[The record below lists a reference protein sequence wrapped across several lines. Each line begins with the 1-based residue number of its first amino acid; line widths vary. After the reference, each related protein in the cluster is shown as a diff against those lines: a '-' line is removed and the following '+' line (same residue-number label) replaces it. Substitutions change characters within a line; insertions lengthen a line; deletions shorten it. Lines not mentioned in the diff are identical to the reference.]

1 MKKLRVLTWHIHG
14 NYLYYLTQANLDFF
28 LPKGNGEGYG
38 GRTPG
43 FNWGNNVHDVP
54 MDEVKSLDF
63 DVILFQHQQNYLID
77 QYEILSEGQRRRP
90 KVYLEHDP
98 PQEHPTNTR
107 HWVDDP
113 AMLLVHVTHFNQLM
127 WDNNRIPT
135 TVIDHG
141 VMVPDD
147 VRYTGEIP
155 KGIVVVNNLK
165 KRGRRLGLDVF
176 EKVREQVPLDL
187 VGMGATELGGIG
199 EVPHDE
205 LPAFEA
211 KYRFFFNPIR
221 YTSLGLSVCEAMMTG
236 LPVVGLATTEMVTTV
251 KSGETGYVETDINKL
266 IERMKYLIGSPSHAA
281 ELGGKAKTYASER
294 FNIERFKRDWER
306 TLAEVV
312 TSQSAR
318 RRQAIRLQAQ

>member
-14 NYLYYLTQANLDFF
+14 NYLYYLTQANLEFY
-28 LPKGNGEGYG
+28 LPKGEGEGYG

-43 FNWGNNVHDVP
+43 FAWGDNVHDVP
-54 MDEVKSLDF
+54 VDETKHLDF
-63 DVILFQHQQNYLID
+63 DVILFQHRKNYLVD
-77 QYEILSEGQRRRP
+77 QYEILTEEQRRLP
-90 KVYLEHDP
+90 KIYLEHDP
-98 PQEHPTNTR
+98 PQEHPTNTK

-113 AMLLVHVTHFNQLM
+113 SMLLVHVTDFNRLM
-127 WDNNRIPT
+127 WDNNRTPT

-141 VMVPDD
+141 VMVPEA
-147 VRYTGEIP
+147 VQYTGEIP
-155 KGIVVVNNLK
+155 KGLVVVNNIQ

-187 VGMGATELGGIG
+187 VGMGATEIGGIG

-236 LPVVGLATTEMVTTV
+236 LPMIGLATTEMVTAV
-251 KSGETGYVETDINKL
+251 KNGETGYVETDVNKL
-266 IERMKYLIGSPSHAA
+266 IEHMKDLIDHPEHAA
-281 ELGGKAKTYASER
+281 RLGENAKAYASKQ
-294 FNIERFKRDWER
+294 FNIERFKHDWER
-306 TLAEVV
+306 TVADVV
-312 TSQSAR
+312 NRRSVGRPQAAR
-318 RRQAIRLQAQ
+318 LRA